1 MSFSQALPFIL
12 IGVLVALLPV
22 GIIGLFASQLPSGR
36 RTAYLALYGAIVFL
50 LLVVLGDVMAAIS
63 SRLAV
68 DLVLLAGGLTVG
80 AYAGELF
87 PVRLP
92 GSAKKTGLGH

>member
-12 IGVLVALLPV
+12 LGVLIALLPV
-22 GIIGLFASQLPSGR
+22 GVIGLFSSKVPSER
-36 RTAYLALYGAIVFL
+36 RAAYLALYAAFIFL
-50 LLVVLGDVMAAIS
+50 LLVVLSDVMAAVP

-68 DLVLLAGGLTVG
+68 DLVLLVGGLVVG
-80 AYAGELF
+80 VYAGELF

-92 GSAKKTGLGH
+92 GSAKTHV